1 MEKILIGIV
10 FLIIGLVG
18 ILKNKL
24 PKYEDGPG
32 FAIDTNYF
40 FGSLLL
46 AIIGVVIL
54 VVEIW

>member
-1 MEKILIGIV
+1 MEKILVGIV